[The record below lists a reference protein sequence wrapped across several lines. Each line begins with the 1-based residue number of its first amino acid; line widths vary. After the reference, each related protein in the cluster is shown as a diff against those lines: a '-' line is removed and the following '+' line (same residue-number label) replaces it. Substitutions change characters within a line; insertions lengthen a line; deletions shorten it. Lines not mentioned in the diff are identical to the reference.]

1 MKREDY
7 QNIGSNL
14 RAARKHVGLT
24 LPSAAYKAGL
34 DARDLFRYEN
44 GIFPPSIEA
53 FNKLLRLYNSY
64 YTTYIYTTNGTDRRF
79 AAA

>member
-7 QNIGSNL
+7 QQIGSNL

-34 DARDLFRYEN
+34 DAKDVFRYEN
-44 GIFPPSIEA
+44 GITPPSIEA
-53 FNKLLRLYNSY
+53 FNRLLNLYNSY
-64 YTTYIYTTNGTDRRF
+64 YSMFIFTAEGARPL